1 MQVMNKM
8 SFRMKLIIGVLVL
21 AGIGAASFK
30 MGLIGSK
37 PMAGGPRIVDVKA
50 IQVATKDTPITYE
63 FVGEIEASDS
73 AQIKAKVTG
82 NVVEKYVTG
91 GATVTLGQPLFRLE
105 ARQYETTVLSSDAA
119 VAESEASLSMIR
131 RDVVRYRQL
140 AAHGAISQQSL
151 DSILAQESQA
161 VAKVEA
167 NRAKAQQARLD
178 LRDTL
183 VVSPMAGRID
193 VKDIGV
199 GNYVTA
205 GTTTLATVSNVDK
218 VRVKFSMSE
227 NEYLKLFSRTKGIGA
242 LEPGQKIQI
251 RLSDG
256 QEYPIPGSIEQ
267 VDSGMGQGTGTMTLK
282 ALVKKKKK
290 LLLPGMFARVV
301 AAGEVRKDAIAIP
314 QRAVQELLG
323 KTFVTVVGEGEKAES
338 RPVKM
343 GPRVGALWVV
353 EEGLKPGDR
362 VIVEGALKTPPG
374 TVVKVT
380 ITNG

>member
-178 LRDTL
+178 LGVL
-183 VVSPMAGRID
+183 MSRI
-193 VKDIGV
+193 
-199 GNYVTA
+199 
-205 GTTTLATVSNVDK
+205 LA
-218 VRVKFSMSE
+218 
-227 NEYLKLFSRTKGIGA
+227 
-242 LEPGQKIQI
+242 
-251 RLSDG
+251 
-256 QEYPIPGSIEQ
+256 
-267 VDSGMGQGTGTMTLK
+267 
-282 ALVKKKKK
+282 
-290 LLLPGMFARVV
+290 
-301 AAGEVRKDAIAIP
+301 
-314 QRAVQELLG
+314 
-323 KTFVTVVGEGEKAES
+323 
-338 RPVKM
+338 
-343 GPRVGALWVV
+343 
-353 EEGLKPGDR
+353 
-362 VIVEGALKTPPG
+362 
-374 TVVKVT
+374 
-380 ITNG
+380 